1 MIYGIKM
8 NSNRRWNNSIIRWRI
23 NKFLPLSIL
32 IYHLNKFKE
41 PKNQNQQGIF
51 TALNHKHGT
60 KGKKKSR
67 FWERESAKKM
77 SIWFILSHSEHP
89 ESGTPHTL
97 RVTLGAWKAMS
108 TLSAVVVPAKSQH
121 HFLSQDYSYLSPWE
135 IRSILFFGNVQDQ
148 KLPFKSCAAKCG

>member
-108 TLSAVVVPAKSQH
+108 TLSGVVVPAPFPISRLL
-121 HFLSQDYSYLSPWE
+121 LS
-135 IRSILFFGNVQDQ
+135 ITMGN
-148 KLPFKSCAAKCG
+148 KKYIIFWKCSRPETTLQELCS

>member
-67 FWERESAKKM
+67 FWERERAQKKCQ
-77 SIWFILSHSEHP
+77 SDLSS
-89 ESGTPHTL
+89 
-97 RVTLGAWKAMS
+97 VTVSTQNLGHHIPWGWHLGLEKQWV
-108 TLSAVVVPAKSQH
+108 LCQEWLYLH

-148 KLPFKSCAAKCG
+148 KLPLKSCAAKCG